1 MNDKYKDVER
11 GDATRK
17 ALIDAAI
24 KVFARDGFH
33 AASTRELANAANV
46 NLALINYYF
55 KGKQGLYL
63 AAFEVITAQMYAE
76 IAPVEEKIRCCLSQH
91 DWAQM
96 SLLQRKNILLPE
108 LLEMV
113 NAFLVLLTSD
123 KTDDWAQLVMREQQQ
138 PTAAFEH
145 VFTTLIRPLL
155 SVVIMIIK
163 LLREVDDDEA
173 AMLAFSIF
181 GQIAIWRVGRTGI
194 LKRMNWT
201 TIGEEE
207 LQKILPVVHRN
218 IIALVFA

>member
-63 AAFEVITAQMYAE
+63 AAFEEITTQIKSE
-76 IAPVEEKIRCCLSQH
+76 IVPVEDKIRLCLERH
-91 DWAQM
+91 DWSTLDM
-96 SLLQRKNILLPE
+96 DERKEILLPL
-108 LLEMV
+108 LLEMANV
-113 NAFLVLLTSD
+113 FLQLLTSD
-123 KTDDWAQLVMREQQQ
+123 KTKEWAQLIMREQQE
-138 PTAAFEH
+138 PTAAFEY
-145 VFTTLIRPLL
+145 VFSTFIRPMLTQ
-155 SVVIMIIK
+155 VISLIK
-163 LLREVDDDEA
+163 VLRNTDEDEA
-173 AMLAFSIF
+173 AMITFSVF
-181 GQIAIWRVGRTGI
+181 GLLVVWRVVRTGI
-194 LKRMNWT
+194 LRRMNWT
-201 TIGEEE
+201 TIGKEE